1 MQDSFG
7 KLERISIHG
16 YKSIHRMDSLELS
29 AINIIIGQNGAG
41 KSNFISLFR
50 LMAKLARE

>member
-16 YKSIHRMDSLELS
+16 YKSIRRMDSLELN
-29 AINIIIGQNGAG
+29 AINIIIGNC
-41 KSNFISLFR
+41 SSLSGIGIVIGVGTSA
-50 LMAKLARE
+50 LGWA